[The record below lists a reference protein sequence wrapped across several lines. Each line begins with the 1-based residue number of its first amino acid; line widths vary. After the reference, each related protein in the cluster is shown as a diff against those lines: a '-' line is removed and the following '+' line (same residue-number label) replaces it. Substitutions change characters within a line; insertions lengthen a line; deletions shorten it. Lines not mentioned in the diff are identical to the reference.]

1 MLTTIQLAVSI
12 PVVRRNPH
20 RRNTFVRC
28 PAQWFQTPI
37 RRVPVPYLDGLLEWT
52 LLDIRVPLESAEAQA
67 KRNLAAA
74 CTRRRTKKTQNR
86 GTFRAVLRMLLGLT
100 LPHYGSHR
108 HISSANHDNEVHM
121 DKDSENP
128 TAQSSAPS
136 SPATRVLRL
145 KEVCKVT
152 GLGRSYIYQLQAD
165 KQFPHSIKI
174 GTRAVGWLDG
184 EVREWLEGRIRS
196 SRPKS

>member
-1 MLTTIQLAVSI
+1 
-12 PVVRRNPH
+12 
-20 RRNTFVRC
+20 
-28 PAQWFQTPI
+28 
-37 RRVPVPYLDGLLEWT
+37 
-52 LLDIRVPLESAEAQA
+52 
-67 KRNLAAA
+67 
-74 CTRRRTKKTQNR
+74 
-86 GTFRAVLRMLLGLT
+86 
-100 LPHYGSHR
+100 
-108 HISSANHDNEVHM
+108 M

-128 TAQSSAPS
+128 TAQSSVPS

-152 GLGRSYIYQLQAD
+152 GLGRSDIYQLQAD
-165 KQFPHSIKI
+165 KHFPHSIKI